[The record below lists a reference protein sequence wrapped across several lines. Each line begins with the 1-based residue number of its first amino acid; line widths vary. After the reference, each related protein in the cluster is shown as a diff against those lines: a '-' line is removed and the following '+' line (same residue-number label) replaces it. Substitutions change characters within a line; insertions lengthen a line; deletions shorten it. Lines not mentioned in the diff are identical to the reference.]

1 MENSRRPIRGLL
13 IAFVIAAILAGGMLY
28 IYSDSTGA
36 PDDQPLTGANLP
48 DPATEG
54 AQAN

>member
-13 IAFVIAAILAGGMLY
+13 IAFVVAAILAAGMLY

-36 PDDQPLTGANLP
+36 PDDRPLTGANLP
-48 DPATEG
+48 DPATQPE
-54 AQAN
+54 